1 MSLSQSTLTRSVL
14 VSVLGLQI
22 SPEPFSGRSEH
33 AMSQSPEPVE
43 PRVIIVPESV
53 REPSIG
59 LEITETG
66 FELFT

>member
-1 MSLSQSTLTRSVL
+1 MFVL

-43 PRVIIVPESV
+43 SRVIIVPESE